1 MFIFRRPEIPL
12 KYPGKLI
19 TFEGLDGCGKS
30 TQLAREAE
38 RLRQQGYTVFT
49 THEPGGTAVGQQIRE
64 IVLHTPAREVAPF
77 TELAL
82 MFAART
88 QHIEQ
93 VILPALEAGQL
104 VLCDRFTDSSVAYQG
119 YGRGIP
125 LDAILVLDK
134 LLCHGV
140 RPDLTLVLDIDTP
153 VAAARTNGRNQA
165 ARETATRFEREGAE
179 FFERVRNGYREI
191 ARQEPERVRLVEGR
205 GSISEVQDR
214 ISNLVDTFLEARFL
228 GSRSGI

>member
-1 MFIFRRPEIPL
+1 M

-38 RLRQQGYTVFT
+38 RLRQRGFPVST
-49 THEPGGTAVGQQIRE
+49 TQEPGGTWVGQQIRE
-64 IVLHTPAREVAPF
+64 IVLHAASGALTPF

-93 VILPALEAGQL
+93 VILPALEAGQV

-119 YGRGIP
+119 YGRGIS
-125 LDAILVLDK
+125 LEVILALEK
-134 LLCHGV
+134 LLCRNI
-140 RPDLTLVLDIDTP
+140 RPDLTFVLDVDPAMGAQRTGARNR
-153 VAAARTNGRNQA
+153 AASEKAS
-165 ARETATRFEREGAE
+165 RFEREGLE
-179 FFERVRNGYREI
+179 FFERVRQGYRRI
-191 ARQEPERVRLVEGR
+191 AEQEPERVRMVDGR
-205 GSISEVQDR
+205 ESIAEVHAR
-214 ISNLVDTFLEARFL
+214 ISSLVDQFL
-228 GSRSGI
+228 GTSFSRGLHGV